1 LLNLQA
7 TTSFHLADPRDTLFP
22 SWNQGEA
29 AVCSFMRAQGM
40 SEDINVRIAGQ
51 VTSEGLVIGWAF
63 VHCNLL
69 DALSAH
75 RAIATHQ
82 IEEDST
88 L

>member
-1 LLNLQA
+1 
-7 TTSFHLADPRDTLFP
+7 
-22 SWNQGEA
+22 
-29 AVCSFMRAQGM
+29 MRNQGM
-40 SEDINVRIAGQ
+40 SEAINVRIAGQ